1 MNSRLKATTR
11 TRTEIS
17 CLQGNRTSQ
26 LYYSGTPKL
35 GGGENISPS
44 KVIENISR
52 TICDIL
58 CSLKQYEQGGNGNRT
73 HQTNPPYDRSPKE
86 NHLSMNFF

>member
-26 LYYSGTPKL
+26 LYYSGTPPESK
-35 GGGENISPS
+35 GGIGENIS
-44 KVIENISR
+44 
-52 TICDIL
+52 
-58 CSLKQYEQGGNGNRT
+58 QNR
-73 HQTNPPYDRSPKE
+73 
-86 NHLSMNFF
+86 